1 MAQHQPTDSHD
12 HDGLHQH
19 HIIPFAILGRV
30 CFALLVLTAL
40 TVGTSRLHLGIFAA
54 PVAFLIAL
62 VKALLVMAFFMG
74 LKYDLKSN
82 RVIFGVGF
90 FVLAVMIFFCALD
103 IWTRVYQGS
112 TL

>member
-1 MAQHQPTDSHD
+1 MANQKGQDAFNQE
-12 HDGLHQH
+12 QH
-19 HIIPFAILGRV
+19 HHVVPSAVLGKV
-30 CFALLVLTAL
+30 CIALLVLTAL
-40 TVGTSRLHLGIFAA
+40 TVGTSRLNLGMFAA

-82 RVIFGVGF
+82 RVIFAVGF
-90 FVLAVMIFFCALD
+90 FVLAVLMFFCSLD
-103 IWTRVYQGS
+103 IWTRVFQGN